1 MLSLSSSIASLDPL
15 SISTPTSPALIPIYE
30 LSASTQTAIDMHA
43 TEALDDGGDY
53 HGDGAAGEWD
63 DIEVG
68 KGQCNFNSSEID
80 RIKGL
85 KR

>member
-1 MLSLSSSIASLDPL
+1 M
-15 SISTPTSPALIPIYE
+15 
-30 LSASTQTAIDMHA
+30 SASTQTAIDMHA